1 MRNYSISLL
10 QDTGDSDLASINE
23 DIQNIALD
31 NVEPDPVLNDLSSGK
46 VVSRQGLV
54 TTPQT
59 SKQSTQNNVNRTTFQ
74 QCTNNQAAIEQSVKP
89 TYSAPWMPST
99 NSGTGIILQLHFA
112 QQCKLY
118 INCTII

>member
-1 MRNYSISLL
+1 M
-10 QDTGDSDLASINE
+10 ASINE

-31 NVEPDPVLNDLSSGK
+31 NIEQDTILNDLSSGK

-59 SKQSTQNNVNRTTFQ
+59 SKQSTQNVNHTTFQ
-74 QCTNNQAAIEQSVKP
+74 QCTNNQPIIEQSAKS

-99 NSGTGIILQLHFA
+99 SSGIVLIIHFI
-112 QQCKLY
+112 QQCKLH
-118 INCTII
+118 IIVSC